1 MADDTEKL
9 KDFDNFFYYGLGDL
23 DDEIKSDL
31 LQLLIQPQRSLF
43 YSRDR
48 NSAGV
53 TKYENWP
60 GGVNMEVS
68 ARYDIVSAIG
78 KRNLSVS
85 AENPNRQVAA
95 SQSEIIINRERGQ
108 ADITVPYLPLK
119 DFRQSDTITIPL
131 GIPG

>member
-9 KDFDNFFYYGLGDL
+9 KDFDNFFYYGLGNL

-31 LQLLIQPQRSLF
+31 FVLLLQPQRSLF

-48 NSAGV
+48 NSAGIF
-53 TKYENWP
+53 KYENLP
-60 GGVNMEVS
+60 GGVNMEIGI
-68 ARYDIVSAIG
+68 RFDIISAIG

-85 AENPNRQVAA
+85 ANNPNRQVAA
-95 SQSEIIINRERGQ
+95 SQSEIIINQERGQ
-108 ADITVPYLPLK
+108 VDVTVPYIPLK
-119 DFRQSDTITIPL
+119 DFRQSDSITIPV

>member
-23 DDEIKSDL
+23 GDEIKSDL
-31 LQLLIQPQRSLF
+31 LQLLLQPQRSLF

-53 TKYENWP
+53 KKYENWP

-68 ARYDIVSAIG
+68 IRFDIVSAIG
-78 KRNLSVS
+78 RRNLSVS
-85 AENPNRQVAA
+85 ADNPNRQVAT
-95 SQSEIIINRERGQ
+95 SQGQIIINQERGQ
-108 ADITVPYLPLK
+108 ADITVSYIALK
-119 DFRQSDTITIPL
+119 DYRQSDTITIPL